1 MEQKIVRPLHKP
13 FSETNSVFANLGS
26 KSINALAAI
35 GADITLILTAQG
47 DIVDVAFAD
56 ETLDRYNLNDWIGR
70 KFSAIVTPEC
80 HDKIEALLDENAQ
93 NGTTRKRQV
102 NHAAPDM
109 PDLPVE
115 YSLLSVEGVPYKI
128 AVGDDLRRLSQLQ
141 QQLVKVQVEL
151 EAEYRRIREAEGRYR
166 TIFHKSEL
174 PIVIV
179 DGETSAVVDLNLAA
193 SNFMRLAAAKVI
205 SKNVQNSIHRDSR
218 THLAEAINA
227 ARHGGSRQHANIQL
241 SDGLA
246 VEATIEPYR
255 ENGRSNVMI
264 TLQSSGASA
273 DHSLQAVDSI
283 ALDSFPEALVIIN
296 KDGAILNPN
305 ERFLDLI
312 HMMNRSLI
320 IDRNLNTWL
329 GASSVDLQVLLS
341 RVRDEGQVRQF
352 STVIRDEIGTSMPV
366 FVSAARYEGDDKIGV
381 VITENQRREAQFSVP
396 TPSADNGS
404 SDFSQLVG
412 RVPLKELIREAADV
426 IEKMCIEAALRQ
438 TDNNRASAADMLGL
452 SRQSLY
458 IKLKRHNLED
468 FDVES

>member
-1 MEQKIVRPLHKP
+1 MEQKIVRPFHKP
-13 FSETNSVFANLGS
+13 FADTNNVFASLDA

-35 GADITLILTAQG
+35 GADITLILTGQG
-47 DIVDVAFAD
+47 DIIDVAYAD
-56 ETLDRYNLNDWIGR
+56 QTLDRYNLNDWVGR
-70 KFSAIVTPEC
+70 KWSSVVTEEC
-80 HDKIEALLDENAQ
+80 HNKIEQLLDENAQ

-102 NHAAPDM
+102 NHPAAGQ

-115 YSLLSVEGVPYKI
+115 YSLLSVEGLPYKV

-141 QQLVKVQVEL
+141 QQLVKVQVQL

-174 PIVIV
+174 PIIVV
-179 DGETSAVVDLNLAA
+179 DGETGNVVDLNLSAT
-193 SNFMRLAAAKVI
+193 NFMRITAAKVI
-205 SKNVQNSIHRDSR
+205 GKTVQSTVHRDSR
-218 THLAEAINA
+218 AQLAEAINA
-227 ARHGGSRQHANIQL
+227 SRHGGSRQHAKLQL
-241 SDGLA
+241 NDGLA
-246 VEATIEPYR
+246 IEATVEPYR
-255 ENGRSNVMI
+255 ENGKSNVMI
-264 TLQSSGASA
+264 TLQPTGSGA
-273 DHSLQAVDSI
+273 DKNLQTVDMI

-296 KDGAILNPN
+296 RDGAILNPN

-320 IDRNLNTWL
+320 IDRNLNSWL
-329 GASSVDLQVLLS
+329 GASPVDLQVLLS
-341 RVRDEGQVRQF
+341 RVKDEGQVRQF
-352 STVIRDEIGTSMPV
+352 STVIRDEIGTTTPI
-366 FVSAARYEGDDKIGV
+366 FVSAARYEGDEKIGV
-381 VITENQRREAQFSVP
+381 VITENQRRETQFSVP
-396 TPSADNGS
+396 SPSSENGT

-468 FDVES
+468 FDAES

>member
-13 FSETNSVFANLGS
+13 FSETNKMFAKLDA
-26 KSINALAAI
+26 KAVNALAAI
-35 GADITLILTAQG
+35 GADITLILTGQG
-47 DIVDVAFAD
+47 DIVDVAYAD

-70 KFSAIVTPEC
+70 KWSSVVTSEC
-80 HDKIEALLDENAQ
+80 LDKIEGLLDENAQ

-102 NHAAPDM
+102 NHPADGL

-115 YSLLSVEGVPYKI
+115 YSLISVEGLPYKV

-174 PIVIV
+174 PIIIV
-179 DGETSAVVDLNLAA
+179 DGETNSVVDLNLSAT
-193 SNFMRLAAAKVI
+193 NFMRLAAAKI
-205 SKNVQNSIHRDSR
+205 IGKNIQNTVHRDSR
-218 THLAEAINA
+218 AQLAEAINA
-227 ARHGGSRQHANIQL
+227 ARHGGSRQHTNL
-241 SDGLA
+241 LLNDNLA
-246 VEATIEPYR
+246 VQVTLEPYR

-264 TLQSSGASA
+264 TLQSA
-273 DHSLQAVDSI
+273 DSNKDQSLQSVDAI

-296 KDGAILNPN
+296 RDGAIVSPN

-329 GASSVDLQVLLS
+329 GASAVDLQVLLS
-341 RVRDEGQVRQF
+341 RVKDEGQVRQF
-352 STVIRDEIGTSMPV
+352 STVVRDEIGTTTPV

-381 VITENQRREAQFSVP
+381 VITENQRREKQFPVP
-396 TPSADNGS
+396 SPSADDGN

-438 TDNNRASAADMLGL
+438 TENNRASAADMLGL

-468 FDVES
+468 FDADS